1 MRLLQTDHGVHHG
14 QLRVERQAGGDA
26 VGVDLVCLEPFGL
39 QVDLVRILVRE
50 AVDLVFDG
58 RAIARPHAFDDAG
71 EERRPIQRLADDL
84 VRARVGVR
92 DPAWQLPRVL
102 VGTPDEREH
111 RHRVQVTRLDTQPAV
126 VDGLAVDTR
135 RCAGLETP
143 LWQGQFPK
151 ASCQRL
157 G

>member
-39 QVDLVRILVRE
+39 QVDLVRIFVRE
-50 AVDLVFDG
+50 AVDLVLDG
-58 RAIARPHAFDDAG
+58 GAIAGPHAFDDAG
-71 EERRPIQRLADDL
+71 EERRTIQRLADDL
-84 VRARVGVR
+84 MRARVGVR
-92 DPAWQLPRVL
+92 DPARQLPRVL
-102 VGTPDEREH
+102 VCTPDEGEYG
-111 RHRVQVTRLDTQPAV
+111 HRVQITRLDAQPAV
-126 VDGLAVDTR
+126 INGLAVDAR

-143 LWQGQFPK
+143 LRQGQFPK
-151 ASCQRL
+151 AGCQRL

>member
-39 QVDLVRILVRE
+39 QVDLVGILVCE

-58 RAIARPHAFDDAG
+58 GAIARPHAFDDAG
-71 EERRPIQRLADDL
+71 EKRRTIQRLADDF
-84 VRARVGVR
+84 VGARVGVR
-92 DPAWQLPRVL
+92 NPARQLPRVL
-102 VGTPDEREH
+102 VCPPDEGEH
-111 RHRVQVTRLDTQPAV
+111 GHRIQITRLDAQPAV
-126 VDGLAVDTR
+126 VNGLAVDARGRT
-135 RCAGLETP
+135 GLETP
-143 LWQGQFPK
+143 LRQGQFTK
-151 ASCQRL
+151 AGRQRL

>member
-1 MRLLQTDHGVHHG
+1 MHHG
-14 QLRVERQAGGDA
+14 QLRVEGQAGGDA

-39 QVDLVRILVRE
+39 QVDLVGILVRE
-50 AVDLVFDG
+50 AVDLVLDG
-58 RAIARPHAFDDAG
+58 GAIARPHAFDDAG

-92 DPAWQLPRVL
+92 DPARQLPRVL
-102 VGTPDEREH
+102 VCTPDEGEH
-111 RHRVQVTRLDTQPAV
+111 GHRIQITRLDTQPAV
-126 VDGLAVDTR
+126 IDGLAVDTR

-143 LWQGQFPK
+143 LWQGQVPK
-151 ASCQRL
+151 AGRQHL